1 MRAPE
6 PIVLSGYGIRLE
18 PISEAHR
25 DGIRAATDVDLS
37 AFSVSGPGS
46 MRGGADAWTDQ
57 ALAERAAG
65 GRLPFT
71 VIDGDTVVG
80 GSSFLEMA
88 LADDRIEI
96 GHTWYG
102 GPWQGTHVNPASK
115 ILLLSYAFDDLGAQ
129 RVTLKCDAR
138 NERSRRAILKVGA
151 QFEGILHSWGRRMEQ
166 PEVLRDTAMYAI
178 LVADWP
184 AVRAGLER
192 RVNC

>member
-1 MRAPE
+1 MKAPE
-6 PIVLSGYGIRLE
+6 PVVLSGFGVRLE
-18 PISEAHR
+18 PVDESHR
-25 DGIRAATDVDLS
+25 DGIRAATDVDPS

-46 MRGGADAWTDQ
+46 MAGGADAWTDQ

-71 VIDGDTVVG
+71 VLEGDTVAG

-88 LADDRIEI
+88 LADDRVEI

-102 GPWQGTHVNPASK
+102 GPWQGTRVNPAAK

-138 NERSRRAILKVGA
+138 NERSRRAILKLGA

-166 PEVLRDTAMYAI
+166 PELLRDAAIYAI

-184 AVRAGLER
+184 EVRAGLEER
-192 RVNC
+192 LSP

>member
-6 PIVLSGYGIRLE
+6 PIVLTGYGLRLE
-18 PISEAHR
+18 PIDESHR
-25 DGIRAATDVDLS
+25 DGIRAATDVDRS

-57 ALAERAAG
+57 ALAERSGG

-71 VIDGDTVVG
+71 VFQGDTVAG

-102 GPWQGTHVNPASK
+102 GPWQGTRVNPAAK
-115 ILLLSYAFDDLGAQ
+115 LLLLGYAFDDLGAQ

-138 NERSRRAILKVGA
+138 NARSRRAILGVGA
-151 QFEGILHSWGRRMEQ
+151 QFEGILRSWGRRMEE
-166 PEVLRDTAMYAI
+166 PEVLRDTAIYGI

-192 RVNC
+192 RIS

>member
-6 PIVLSGYGIRLE
+6 PIVLSGYGLRLE
-18 PISEAHR
+18 PISDAHR
-25 DGIRAATDVDLS
+25 EGIRAATDVDRS

-46 MRGGADAWTDQ
+46 MAGGADAWTDQ

-71 VIDGDTVVG
+71 VIDGDTIVG

-151 QFEGILHSWGRRMEQ
+151 QFEGILRSWGRRMEQ
-166 PEVLRDTAMYAI
+166 PELLRDTAMYAI

-184 AVRAGLER
+184 AVRAGLEQ
-192 RVNC
+192 RVS

>member
-6 PIVLSGYGIRLE
+6 PIVLSGYGLRLE

-25 DGIRAATDVDLS
+25 DGIRAATDVDPS

-46 MRGGADAWTDQ
+46 MPGGADAWTDQ

-138 NERSRRAILKVGA
+138 NARSRRAILKTGA
-151 QFEGILHSWGRRMEQ
+151 QFEGILRSWGRRT
-166 PEVLRDTAMYAI
+166 RCARSRSGRR
-178 LVADWP
+178 
-184 AVRAGLER
+184 RAPSRGSSSRLPRCRPER
-192 RVNC
+192 R